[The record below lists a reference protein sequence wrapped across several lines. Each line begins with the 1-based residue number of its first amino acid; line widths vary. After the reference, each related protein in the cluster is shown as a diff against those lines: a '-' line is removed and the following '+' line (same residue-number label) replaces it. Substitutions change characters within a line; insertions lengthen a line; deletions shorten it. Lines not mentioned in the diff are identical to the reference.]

1 MSKIIAIA
9 NQKGGVGKTTTV
21 VNLGAGLAGAGK
33 KVLMVD
39 LDPQASLTISVGFRE
54 PDKLDGTIT
63 DIFMRTVNDEVIP
76 EGYAIHSIAERLDL
90 IPSSIDLSATE
101 VSLVNE
107 MSRELVLRSYMERIS
122 GSYDYILIDCMP
134 SLGMLTVSALACAGS
149 VLIPVQPVY
158 LPVRGLQQLIR
169 TIYTVKRR
177 LNSALSI
184 EGILFTMV
192 DRRTLY
198 AKEIVE
204 EVNQAYGGTIPIFQ
218 MVIPMS
224 VKASETSQAAK
235 NIYDYDPQG
244 KAAKAYRELTEEV
257 LENDSE
263 ERKGAF

>member
-1 MSKIIAIA
+1 M
-9 NQKGGVGKTTTV
+9 
-21 VNLGAGLAGAGK
+21 
-33 KVLMVD
+33 
-39 LDPQASLTISVGFRE
+39 
-54 PDKLDGTIT
+54 
-63 DIFMRTVNDEVIP
+63 
-76 EGYAIHSIAERLDL
+76 
-90 IPSSIDLSATE
+90 
-101 VSLVNE
+101 
-107 MSRELVLRSYMERIS
+107 
-122 GSYDYILIDCMP
+122 
-134 SLGMLTVSALACAGS
+134 
-149 VLIPVQPVY
+149 
-158 LPVRGLQQLIR
+158 RGLQQLIR

-177 LNSALSI
+177 LNSELSI